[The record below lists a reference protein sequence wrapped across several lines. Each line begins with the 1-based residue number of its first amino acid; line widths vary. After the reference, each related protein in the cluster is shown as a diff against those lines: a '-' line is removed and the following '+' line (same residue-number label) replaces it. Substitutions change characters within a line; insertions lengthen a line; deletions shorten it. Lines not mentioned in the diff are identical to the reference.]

1 MRLFRVSG
9 LFLVAVLVTHFAS
22 GQVVVSNPGF
32 DVDVIGWNVFPEA
45 SIVWNPLDALGNS
58 GSGSGLV
65 TNMSTTALGG
75 TGVRQCLDG
84 ITGLAEYLVSANALV
99 PGGQSETGYTYLVVQ
114 WYDGL
119 SCTGT
124 NLGLG
129 VSPGVLNPTP
139 DVWYRDWGTVEAPSA
154 AQSARLLLMVLK
166 HQDTGTLEAHFDNVE
181 FIEIIFVDG
190 FESGDTLGWS
200 SVNPLRSE

>member
-1 MRLFRVSG
+1 MRVFRVSA
-9 LFLVAVLVTHFAS
+9 LFLAAVFVTQFAS

-32 DVDVIGWNVFPEA
+32 DVDVIGWNAFAEA
-45 SIVWNPLDALGNS
+45 SIVWSPLDALAS
-58 GSGSGLV
+58 PSSGSGLV
-65 TNMSTTALGG
+65 TNMSTTALDA
-75 TGVRQCLDG
+75 TGARQCLEG
-84 ITGLAEYLVSANALV
+84 VTGLADYLISANVLV

-119 SCTGT
+119 SCAGA
-124 NLGLG
+124 NLGFSL
-129 VSPGVLNPTP
+129 SPGVLNPTV

-166 HQDTGTLEAHFDNVE
+166 HQDIGTLDAHYDNVG

-190 FESGDTLGWS
+190 FESGDTTAWS
-200 SVNPLRSE
+200 SVSP

>member
-1 MRLFRVSG
+1 MWVFRVSA
-9 LFLVAVLVTHFAS
+9 LFLVAVFVTHFAS

-32 DVDVIGWNVFPEA
+32 DVDVIGWNTFPEA
-45 SIVWNPLDALGNS
+45 SIVWSPLDAHAS
-58 GSGSGLV
+58 PGSGSGLV
-65 TNMSTTALGG
+65 TNMSTTALDA

-84 ITGLAEYLVSANALV
+84 VAGPAEYLIAANVLV

-119 SCTGT
+119 SCIGT
-124 NLGLG
+124 ELGSDF
-129 VSPGVLNPTP
+129 SPGVLNPTA

-166 HQDTGTLEAHFDNVE
+166 HQDIGTLDAHFDNVG

-190 FESGDTLGWS
+190 FESGDTLAWS
-200 SVNPLRSE
+200 SVSP

>member
-1 MRLFRVSG
+1 MRVFRVSA
-9 LFLVAVLVTHFAS
+9 LFLAAVFVTQFAS

-32 DVDVIGWNVFPEA
+32 DADVIGWNAFAEA
-45 SIVWNPLDALGNS
+45 SIVWSPLDALAS
-58 GSGSGLV
+58 PSSGSGLV
-65 TNMSTTALGG
+65 TNMSTTALDA
-75 TGVRQCLDG
+75 TGARQCLEG
-84 ITGLAEYLVSANALV
+84 VTGLADYLISANVLV

-119 SCTGT
+119 SCAGA
-124 NLGLG
+124 NLGFSL
-129 VSPGVLNPTP
+129 SPGVLNPTV

-166 HQDTGTLEAHFDNVE
+166 HQDIGTLDAHYDNVG

-190 FESGDTLGWS
+190 FESGDTTAWS
-200 SVNPLRSE
+200 SVSP

>member
-1 MRLFRVSG
+1 MRVFRVSA
-9 LFLVAVLVTHFAS
+9 LFLAAVFVTQFAS

-32 DVDVIGWNVFPEA
+32 DADVIGWNAFAEA
-45 SIVWNPLDALGNS
+45 SIVWSPLDALAS
-58 GSGSGLV
+58 PSSGSGLV
-65 TNMSTTALGG
+65 TNMSPTALDA
-75 TGVRQCLDG
+75 TGARQCLEG
-84 ITGLAEYLVSANALV
+84 VTGLADYLISANVLV

-119 SCTGT
+119 SCAGA
-124 NLGLG
+124 NLGFSL
-129 VSPGVLNPTP
+129 SPGVLNPTV

-166 HQDTGTLEAHFDNVE
+166 HQDIGTLDAHYDNVE

-190 FESGDTLGWS
+190 FESGDTTAWS
-200 SVNPLRSE
+200 SVSP